1 MFSSYHYSLT
11 YSCHRIG
18 QQARVRCLYIVAKG
32 TLDEILWKHVE
43 KKFQTLGEFVEGK
56 EKMKMVVHK
65 TYKGTEE
72 WRKSL
77 ERTTEEED
85 EEDFDDGDEN
95 KFFIDDEGVEEGII
109 DEIHQLEE
117 EEQAML
123 RSSEADDDDFEG
135 EAKAPAPAQ
144 RQQKV
149 PIVGSSEADAICLS
163 DDEDGTVGAS
173 GAQQQ
178 TNEASIKDLLLSQSF
193 PSLRLYKMHFSGEN
207 YGLDII
213 AYIDRIVVRGQSQR
227 RMEKFGH
234 RAKPSIGDI
243 LVACNNKYLP
253 YGWPLNNALAF
264 LASTL
269 SSSREP
275 VELTFAE
282 DAGFA
287 QFFASTLPPPQAE
300 NGPPPV
306 PNPSAIDFDSMLRDA
321 QDLDRDF
328 HGPSVGLR
336 LKSVNEFIV
345 VTKVSQSLG
354 YGDVPRVGD
363 ILLAVNGQFFPRGT
377 PLQDAMSTVCKKIQ
391 SPPATIT
398 FRRSENFW
406 NYFMTKSQR
415 SREQKVEYNQLRQ
428 QSTYQQQ
435 QPNGDVD
442 AGVIDVLD

>member
-1 MFSSYHYSLT
+1 
-11 YSCHRIG
+11 
-18 QQARVRCLYIVAKG
+18 
-32 TLDEILWKHVE
+32 
-43 KKFQTLGEFVEGK
+43 
-56 EKMKMVVHK
+56 MKMVVHK

-77 ERTTEEED
+77 ERTNEEED
-85 EEDFDDGDEN
+85 DEEFDDGDEN
-95 KFFIDDEGVEEGII
+95 KFIIDDEGVEEGII

-123 RSSEADDDDFEG
+123 RSSEADDDDLDG
-135 EAKAPAPAQ
+135 EAKGSAPAQ

-163 DDEDGTVGAS
+163 DDEDTTVHAS
-173 GAQQQ
+173 VAQQHVTEPRTPPQ
-178 TNEASIKDLLLSQSF
+178 PSIKDLLLSQSF
-193 PSLRLYKMHFSGEN
+193 PSLRLYKMHFSGGN

-213 AYIDRIVVRGQSQR
+213 AYNDRIVVRGQSER
-227 RMEKFGH
+227 RTEKFGH
-234 RAKPSIGDI
+234 LAKPSVGDI

-253 YGWPLNNALAF
+253 YGWPLSSALAF

-269 SSSREP
+269 RSSRAP

-287 QFFASTLPPPQAE
+287 QFFASNLPPPEPE
-300 NGPPPV
+300 NDPPPV
-306 PNPSAIDFDSMLRDA
+306 PHLSAVDFDSMLRDA
-321 QDLDRDF
+321 HDLDRDF

-336 LKSVNEFIV
+336 LNYVSGFSVV
-345 VTKVSQSLG
+345 SKVSQSLG
-354 YGDVPRVGD
+354 YDDVPRVGD
-363 ILLAVNGQFFPRGT
+363 ILLAVNGQFFPRGI
-377 PLQDAMSTVCKKIQ
+377 PLQDAMSKISEKIQ

-398 FRRSENFW
+398 FRRSENFL

-415 SREQKVEYNQLRQ
+415 SRERKLEYNQLPQ

-435 QPNGDVD
+435 QPNGDAA
-442 AGVIDVLD
+442 AGVIDLLD